1 MSTATQAS
9 IRQPATAE
17 SASLLDAA
25 IQATKQTEPDRAQ
38 ALLRTFTEEALQGT
52 VTFSR
57 NMTITLTN
65 AIAALDQK
73 LSR

>member
-38 ALLRTFTEEALQGT
+38 ALLRTFTEEALVFFT
-52 VTFSR
+52 VTVFAEA
-57 NMTITLTN
+57 TPTTTL
-65 AIAALDQK
+65 L
-73 LSR
+73 